1 MWSILMLDETPLL
14 GGVNIPEPVFFC
26 SIEPPSMTYQVSSMI
41 LYVDESLY
49 LNMEIKSNY

>member
-1 MWSILMLDETPLL
+1 MWPILMLDETPLL